1 MAEKY
6 FELSQTLATGNGSVT
21 YSVLVINPEIANGGI
36 KATVVG
42 KSDGKQYFYEGETE
56 YVYMYKHVAPHDILM
71 VGSARCEER
80 VDEPFIVED

>member
-6 FELSQTLATGNGSVT
+6 FELSQTVATGNGSCT
-21 YSVLVINPEIANGGI
+21 YRVLVINPEITNSGI

-42 KSDGKQYFYEGETE
+42 KSDGIPYVYEGESE

-80 VDEPFIVED
+80 VDEPFRL